1 VASRP
6 AKPGP
11 PPLLWPGYFA
21 EPAVAP
27 GIPPGLRTS
36 LNGYAQTLTSL
47 TGHLADGSLARGL
60 GGVDVPAIFLLGAQS
75 PMPVSQGGQTA
86 QLLPAAEVV
95 IVPAAGHLPWHE
107 QPGCVADALSR
118 LRDLAGELESV
129 G

>member
-1 VASRP
+1 M
-6 AKPGP
+6 
-11 PPLLWPGYFA
+11 
-21 EPAVAP
+21 
-27 GIPPGLRTS
+27 
-36 LNGYAQTLTSL
+36 
-47 TGHLADGSLARGL
+47 
-60 GGVDVPAIFLLGAQS
+60 PAIFLLGGQS